1 MVVQHNMSAMNA
13 NRMLGITTN
22 SLSKSTEK
30 LSSGYRINRAV
41 DDAAGLA
48 ISEKMRGQIRG
59 LNKASSNAQD
69 GISMIQT
76 AEGALTETH
85 SILQRMRELAVQAS
99 NDTATD
105 DDRTQ
110 IQNEIDQLTQEVDRI
125 ANTTEFNTK
134 KLLDGSKKGGVSEKA
149 GSIKTDSSFKNSY
162 VSATVTTD
170 GSAKSGITDVIR
182 LEVNTDFTE
191 GQSTKGQQKLSDDM
205 IDTINKIVTT
215 AGAVKLDGVLQE
227 GTTGQSQVTGAYKA
241 TNSTEENV
249 KAAADDAKTQLATLQ
264 AAASS
269 SAMAVETN
277 SSSVEKTVDNILK
290 IANDTK
296 TTTGETILKDGV
308 TKEDLTKAI
317 TDYKN
322 AMVADGKHTA
332 DAADG
337 TSDSIT
343 VAKKALTDLFVDA
356 ASTTVSGG
364 SLNGA
369 TPDLIP
375 DVMGSDNDAADKTA
389 AVKASAIT
397 GGTTTLGDIVTDITA
412 ALDTY
417 VKGIAGV
424 EIVNNV
430 NNAKVDQMQE
440 VSDVLNNTELASA
453 IVDYKKAVTDQGTV
467 NANTASTDK
476 AKAEAQAKVDTAKA
490 NLDKLNTE
498 KSPISVTDLF
508 GGSDASNFTIASKVD
523 DNNNLTINIKNKS
536 GDDTVITIA
545 NANQLKSGDTL
556 TITSQAMVETEQ
568 AKAGKDALRLQIG
581 ANSGQEMYLGIN
593 SMKASD
599 LSIVQTKEGKEGDA
613 LEVTNQASA
622 AMAINA
628 YDMAIQKVSTE
639 RAKMG
644 AVQNRL
650 EHTIQ
655 NLDTA
660 SENTQ
665 TAESRIRDTDM
676 AEEMVNYSSSNI
688 LSQAGQSM
696 LAQAKNSTQGILSL
710 LQ

>member
-30 LSSGYRINRAV
+30 LSSGYRINRAA

-205 IDTINKIVTT
+205 IKKINDIVKSTT
-215 AGAVKLDGVLQE
+215 AISLDNVLQE
-227 GTTGQSQVTGAYKA
+227 TANPSKVTGAYKA
-241 TNSTEENV
+241 TNSTSENI
-249 KAAADDAKTQLATLQ
+249 KAAADDAKKQLATLQ
-264 AAASS
+264 AAANN

-296 TTTGETILKDGV
+296 TTSGETILKSGV

-317 TDYKN
+317 VDYKN
-322 AMVADGKHTA
+322 AMVADGKHTD

-337 TSDSIT
+337 TSDNIAA
-343 VAKKALTDLFVDA
+343 AKKALTDLFTT
-356 ASTTVSGG
+356 STAKSGG
-364 SLNGA
+364 SLNAA

-375 DVMGSDNDAADKTA
+375 STMKSDNVTGNAVTA
-389 AVKASAIT
+389 VAASAIT
-397 GGTTTLGDIVTDITA
+397 SGTTTLDAIAQGITG

-417 VKGIAGV
+417 IANMAGV

-430 NNAKVDQMQE
+430 NNANVAQMQE
-440 VSDVLNNTELASA
+440 VSDVLNNTDLSTA
-453 IVDYKKAVTDQGTV
+453 IVDYNKALNDQTTV
-467 NANTASTDK
+467 NGNAASTDK
-476 AKAEAQAKVDTAKA
+476 AKAEAKAKVDTAKA
-490 NLDKLNTE
+490 NLDKLNTSS
-498 KSPISVTDLF
+498 SPISVTDLF

-613 LEVTNQASA
+613 LEVTKQASA

>member
-30 LSSGYRINRAV
+30 LSSGYRINRAA

-205 IDTINKIVTT
+205 IKKINDIVKSTT
-215 AGAVKLDGVLQE
+215 AISLDNVLQE
-227 GTTGQSQVTGAYKA
+227 TANPSKVTGAYKT
-241 TNSTEENV
+241 TNSTSENI
-249 KAAADDAKTQLATLQ
+249 KAAADDAKKQLATLQ
-264 AAASS
+264 AAANN

-296 TTTGETILKDGV
+296 TTSGETILKSGV

-317 TDYKN
+317 VDYKN
-322 AMVADGKHTA
+322 AMVADGKHTG

-337 TSDSIT
+337 TSDNIAA
-343 VAKKALTDLFVDA
+343 AKKALTDLFTT
-356 ASTTVSGG
+356 STAKSGG
-364 SLNGA
+364 SLNAA

-375 DVMGSDNDAADKTA
+375 STMKSDNVTGNAVTA
-389 AVKASAIT
+389 VVASAIT
-397 GGTTTLGDIVTDITA
+397 GGTTTLDAIAQDITG
-412 ALDTY
+412 ALDAY
-417 VKGIAGV
+417 IANMAGV

-430 NNAKVDQMQE
+430 NNAKVAQMQE
-440 VSDVLNNTELASA
+440 VSDVLNNTDLSTA
-453 IVDYKKAVTDQGTV
+453 IVDYNKALNDQTTV
-467 NANTASTDK
+467 NGNTASTDK
-476 AKAEAQAKVDTAKA
+476 AKAEAKAKVDTAKA
-490 NLDKLNTE
+490 NLDKLNTSS
-498 KSPISVTDLF
+498 SPISVTDLF

-613 LEVTNQASA
+613 LEVTQQASA

>member
-30 LSSGYRINRAV
+30 LSSGYRINRAA

-205 IDTINKIVTT
+205 IKKINDIVKSTT
-215 AGAVKLDGVLQE
+215 AISLDNVLQE
-227 GTTGQSQVTGAYKA
+227 TANPSKVTGAYKA
-241 TNSTEENV
+241 TNSTSENI
-249 KAAADDAKTQLATLQ
+249 KAAADDAKKQLATLQ
-264 AAASS
+264 AAANN

-296 TTTGETILKDGV
+296 TTSGETILKSGV

-317 TDYKN
+317 VDYKN
-322 AMVADGKHTA
+322 AMVADGKHTD

-337 TSDSIT
+337 TSDNIAA
-343 VAKKALTDLFVDA
+343 AKKALTDLLTT
-356 ASTTVSGG
+356 STAKSGG
-364 SLNGA
+364 SLNAA

-375 DVMGSDNDAADKTA
+375 STMKSDNVTGNAVTA
-389 AVKASAIT
+389 VAASAIT
-397 GGTTTLGDIVTDITA
+397 SGTTTLDAIAQDITG

-417 VKGIAGV
+417 IANMAGV

-430 NNAKVDQMQE
+430 NNANVAQMQE
-440 VSDVLNNTELASA
+440 VSDVLNNTDLSTA
-453 IVDYKKAVTDQGTV
+453 IVDYNKALNDQTTV
-467 NANTASTDK
+467 NGNAASTDK
-476 AKAEAQAKVDTAKA
+476 AKAEAKAKVDTAKA
-490 NLDKLNTE
+490 NLDKLNTSS
-498 KSPISVTDLF
+498 SPISVTDLF

-613 LEVTNQASA
+613 LEVTKQASA

>member
-30 LSSGYRINRAV
+30 LSSGYRINRAA

-99 NDTATD
+99 NDTTTD

-162 VSATVTTD
+162 VSASVTTD
-170 GSAKSGITDVIR
+170 GSAKSGTTDVIR
-182 LEVNTDFTE
+182 IEINTDFTD
-191 GQSTKGQQKLSDDM
+191 GQSTKGQQKLSDSMIDM
-205 IDTINKIVTT
+205 INRIVTDAKQGVT
-215 AGAVKLDGVLQE
+215 LDGVLQE
-227 GTTGQSQVTGAYKA
+227 GNNGQSTVTGDYTA
-241 TNSTEENV
+241 TKSTAENV
-249 KAAADDAKTQLATLQ
+249 KSAADDAKTQLAKLQ
-264 AAASS
+264 AAANN
-269 SAMAVETN
+269 SAMAVESNN
-277 SSSVEKTVDNILK
+277 SSIEKTVDNILK

-296 TTTGETILKDGV
+296 TTSGETILKDGV

-317 TDYKN
+317 LNYKN
-322 AMVADGKHTA
+322 AMVADGKHTD

-337 TSDSIT
+337 TSDNIT
-343 VAKKALTDLFVDA
+343 AAKKALTDLFTT
-356 ASTTVSGG
+356 STAKSGG
-364 SLNGA
+364 SLTAA
-369 TPDLIP
+369 TPN
-375 DVMGSDNDAADKTA
+375 VAASTMKSDNDANNAVAASTA
-389 AVKASAIT
+389 AAIT
-397 GGTTTLGDIVTDITA
+397 GGTTTLDAIAKDIIGK
-412 ALDTY
+412 LDTY
-417 VKGIAGV
+417 VANMAGV

-440 VSDVLNNTELASA
+440 VSNILDNAELSTA
-453 IVDYKKAVTDQGTV
+453 IVDYKAALKKQSDV
-467 NANTASTDK
+467 NGNTNSTDK
-476 AKAEAQAKVDTAKA
+476 AKAEAQAKVDSAKA
-490 NLDKLNTE
+490 ALDKLNTSS
-498 KSPISVTDLF
+498 SPISVTDLF

-556 TITSQAMVETEQ
+556 TITSQAMVESEQ
-568 AKAGKDALRLQIG
+568 APAGKEALRLQIG

-599 LSIVQTKEGKEGDA
+599 LNIVQTKEGKEGDS
-613 LEVTNQASA
+613 LDVTKQSSA
-622 AMAINA
+622 AMAINV

-639 RAKMG
+639 RSKMG

-660 SENTQ
+660 AENTQ

>member
-1 MVVQHNMSAMNA
+1 MVVQHNMSAINA

-30 LSSGYRINRAV
+30 LSSGYRINRAA

-191 GQSTKGQQKLSDDM
+191 GQSTKGQQKLSDKM
-205 IDTINKIVTT
+205 IDTINSLVGGTATTLDTVLQDTT
-215 AGAVKLDGVLQE
+215 AVSITSAGYNANGSTAENIKAAKDAVKTDLSTRE
-227 GTTGQSQVTGAYKA
+227 A
-241 TNSTEENV
+241 T
-249 KAAADDAKTQLATLQ
+249 LAT
-264 AAASS
+264 SS
-269 SAMAVETN
+269 QAVETN
-277 SSSVEKTVDNILK
+277 NELIEKTAENIYNLAKSSADSDGNTFLK
-290 IANDTK
+290 A
-296 TTTGETILKDGV
+296 GV
-308 TKEDLTKAI
+308 TKDDIANALKA
-317 TDYKN
+317 YKD
-322 AMVADGKHTA
+322 ALVDDGVAAGA
-332 DAADG
+332 G
-337 TSDSIT
+337 
-343 VAKKALTDLFVDA
+343 
-356 ASTTVSGG
+356 VS
-364 SLNGA
+364 N
-369 TPDLIP
+369 
-375 DVMGSDNDAADKTA
+375 
-389 AVKASAIT
+389 
-397 GGTTTLGDIVTDITA
+397 DITA
-412 ALDTY
+412 AKSKLDSLFDTKSTGNLGTALTATSLEITTKKNDNSDNTKIASAASATIDAAGADILAKVTSA
-417 VKGIAGV
+417 VKEMAGTETQNKV
-424 EIVNNV
+424 DS
-430 NNAKVDQMQE
+430 AKVDQVKE
-440 VSDVLNNTELASA
+440 VYDALDNTELATA
-453 IVDYKKAVTDQGTV
+453 IVDYKKAVSDQKGAT
-467 NANTASTDK
+467 TPSPDK
-476 AKAEAQAKVDTAKA
+476 KAELQAKVDTAKA
-490 NLDKLNTE
+490 NLDKLNTSS
-498 KSPISVTDLF
+498 SPISVTDLF

-613 LEVTNQASA
+613 LEVTKQASA

>member
-30 LSSGYRINRAV
+30 LSSGYRINRAA

-134 KLLDGSKKGGVSEKA
+134 KLLDGSRTGGVSEKA
-149 GSIKTDSSFKNSY
+149 GSIKTDASFGNSL

-182 LEVNTDFTE
+182 LEVNKDFSA
-191 GQSTKGQQKLSDDM
+191 GQSVKGQQKLSDDM
-205 IDTINKIVTT
+205 MTKINSIVTGGT
-215 AGAVKLDGVLQE
+215 PVTLDPV
-227 GTTGQSQVTGAYKA
+227 
-241 TNSTEENV
+241 
-249 KAAADDAKTQLATLQ
+249 LQ
-264 AAASS
+264 AAAQSVTNTGYNANGS
-269 SAMAVETN
+269 TAENIKSAADAVKTAITSKQTDVNNSNTAVEKN
-277 SSSVEKTVDNILK
+277 NDSIEKTVDNIMALAK
-290 IANDTK
+290 TNTN
-296 TTTGETILKDGV
+296 TTTGATFLKDGV
-308 TKEDLTKAI
+308 TKEDLTNAI
-317 TDYKN
+317 KNYKDALVKDGVAAGAGTSDEITAAKTALTNLFSTDATTKLPVGLKTTDTIIAAGIGADN
-322 AMVADGKHTA
+322 ANAIAAVKSAGLDTTKTLK
-332 DAADG
+332 DAADE
-337 TSDSIT
+337 
-343 VAKKALTDLFVDA
+343 
-356 ASTTVSGG
+356 
-364 SLNGA
+364 
-369 TPDLIP
+369 
-375 DVMGSDNDAADKTA
+375 
-389 AVKASAIT
+389 IT
-397 GGTTTLGDIVTDITA
+397 G
-412 ALDTY
+412 ALDTNI
-417 VKGIAGV
+417 KALAGV
-424 EIVNNV
+424 EITNKTNE
-430 NNAKVDQMQE
+430 AQLSQLQD
-440 VSDVLNNTELASA
+440 VSDILGNTELTSA
-453 IVDYKKAVTDQGTV
+453 IVDYEKAKTDLNGLTNPSDAKKA
-467 NANTASTDK
+467 
-476 AKAEAQAKVDTAKA
+476 EYQAKVDSAKA
-490 NLDKLNTE
+490 KLDSLNTE
-498 KSPISVTDLF
+498 SSPINITDLF
-508 GGSDASNFTIASKVD
+508 GSSASDSFSIASKVD
-523 DNNNLTINIKNKS
+523 DKNNLTINIKNKS
-536 GDDTVITIA
+536 GDDTVITIS
-545 NANQLKSGDTL
+545 NADHLKAGDTL
-556 TITSQAMVETEQ
+556 TITSQAMVESKE
-568 AKAGKDALRLQIG
+568 AAVGKEAVRLQIG
-581 ANSGQEMYLGIN
+581 ANAGQEMQLGIN

-599 LSIVQTKEGKEGDA
+599 LDIVQNKEGKEGDA
-613 LEVTNQASA
+613 LEVTKQSSAS
-622 AMAINA
+622 MAINA

>member
-30 LSSGYRINRAV
+30 LSSGYRINRAA

-205 IDTINKIVTT
+205 IKKINDIVKSTT
-215 AGAVKLDGVLQE
+215 AISLDNVLQE
-227 GTTGQSQVTGAYKA
+227 TANPSKVTGAYKA
-241 TNSTEENV
+241 TNSTSENI
-249 KAAADDAKTQLATLQ
+249 KAAADDAKKQLATLQ
-264 AAASS
+264 AAANN

-296 TTTGETILKDGV
+296 TTSGETILKSGV

-317 TDYKN
+317 VDYKN

-337 TSDSIT
+337 TSDNIAA
-343 VAKKALTDLFVDA
+343 AKKALTDLFTT
-356 ASTTVSGG
+356 STAKSGG
-364 SLNGA
+364 SLNAA

-375 DVMGSDNDAADKTA
+375 STMKSDNVTGNAVTA
-389 AVKASAIT
+389 VAASAIT
-397 GGTTTLGDIVTDITA
+397 SGTTTLDAIAQDITG

-417 VKGIAGV
+417 IANMAGV

-430 NNAKVDQMQE
+430 NNAKVAQMQE
-440 VSDVLNNTELASA
+440 VSDVLNNTDLSTA
-453 IVDYKKAVTDQGTV
+453 IVDYNKALNDQTTV
-467 NANTASTDK
+467 NGNAASTDK
-476 AKAEAQAKVDTAKA
+476 AKAEAKAKVDTAKA
-490 NLDKLNTE
+490 NLDKLNTSS
-498 KSPISVTDLF
+498 SPISVTDLF

-613 LEVTNQASA
+613 LEVTKQASA

>member
-30 LSSGYRINRAV
+30 LSSGYRINRAA

-99 NDTATD
+99 NDTTTD

-162 VSATVTTD
+162 VSASVTTD

-182 LEVNTDFTE
+182 IEINTDFTD
-191 GQSTKGQQKLSDDM
+191 GQSTKGTQKVSDSM
-205 IDTINKIVTT
+205 IDMINKIVKSTT
-215 AGAVKLDGVLQE
+215 ATSLDNVLQE
-227 GTTGQSQVTGAYKA
+227 TTGASTVTGAYDA
-241 TNSTEENV
+241 TKKSTAENV
-249 KAAADDAKTQLATLQ
+249 KAAADSAKTQLSKLQ
-264 AAASS
+264 STANS

-277 SSSVEKTVDNILK
+277 NASIEKTVDNILK
-290 IANDTK
+290 LADATK
-296 TTTGETILKDGV
+296 TTTGETFLKDGV

-317 TDYKN
+317 NDYKSALVKDGHNN
-322 AMVADGKHTA
+322 AGVADGESDEIAAASNALKSLFSTKDTLA
-332 DAADG
+332 GGAATAAD
-337 TSDSIT
+337 
-343 VAKKALTDLFVDA
+343 LTA
-356 ASTTVSGG
+356 AG
-364 SLNGA
+364 
-369 TPDLIP
+369 I
-375 DVMGSDNDAADKTA
+375 AADNKSAIAAGQNA
-389 AVKASAIT
+389 AVTA
-397 GGTTTLGDIVTDITA
+397 GTTKMSEITNDVTGK
-412 ALDTY
+412 LDTY
-417 VKGIAGV
+417 IKNLAGV
-424 EIVNNV
+424 EITNNV

-440 VSDVLNNTELASA
+440 VSDILNNTDLASA
-453 IVDYKKAVTDQGTV
+453 IVDYKKALDDQVTVNGTAGVTD
-467 NANTASTDK
+467 DK
-476 AKAEAQAKVDTAKA
+476 KAEAQAKVDTAKA

-556 TITSQAMVETEQ
+556 TITSQAMVESEQ
-568 AKAGKDALRLQIG
+568 APAGKEALRLQIG

-599 LSIVQTKEGKEGDA
+599 LNIVQTKEGKEGDS
-613 LEVTNQASA
+613 LDVTKQSSA
-622 AMAINA
+622 AMAINV

-639 RAKMG
+639 RSKMG

-660 SENTQ
+660 AENTQ